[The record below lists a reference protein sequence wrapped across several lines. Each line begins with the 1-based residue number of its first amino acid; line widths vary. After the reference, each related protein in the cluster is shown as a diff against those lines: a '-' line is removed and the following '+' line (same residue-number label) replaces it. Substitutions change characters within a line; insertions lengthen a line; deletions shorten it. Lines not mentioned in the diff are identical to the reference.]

1 MTTPHPSFPAIP
13 LRRSRTDRQIAGVC
27 GGLAA
32 SFGIDV
38 TLVRV
43 LVVLLAV
50 FGQLVGLVLYLACW
64 ALVPE
69 ADTPAGTTG
78 AGPTGTGP
86 TGPAAA

>member
-64 ALVPE
+64 ALVPQ
-69 ADTPAGTTG
+69 ADVPDADVPPADVPGEV
-78 AGPTGTGP
+78 A
-86 TGPAAA
+86 GPAAA